1 MNINFDIRV
10 NFPVLIL
17 ILADG
22 RPDVLVF
29 DFGVFELKYNGN
41 QNGKNNSIHDEDG
54 NINDDFYDNEYD
66 DSYANNNNDSNIYS
80 NDGRRGYD
88 KYNAKKNTN
97 NDNNNNK
104 YYNSDDSD
112 SDEERTVGDE
122 KKSRKN
128 ADIHTNTNHSHN
140 TQKSFYHTY
149 NLKFSKIQIL
159 MSTLGEIKDNK
170 IENKNDF
177 KNDSKSE
184 YKNDFKTDKFF
195 DENNCRNKYSRLIEK
210 FSINFRVQFSSNPW
224 GCSSC
229 PIKLSVTFP
238 GVNIR

>member
-1 MNINFDIRV
+1 MT
-10 NFPVLIL
+10 
-17 ILADG
+17 
-22 RPDVLVF
+22 
-29 DFGVFELKYNGN
+29 GVQTCALPI
-41 QNGKNNSIHDEDG
+41 SI
-54 NINDDFYDNEYD
+54 
-66 DSYANNNNDSNIYS
+66 
-80 NDGRRGYD
+80 
-88 KYNAKKNTN
+88 
-97 NDNNNNK
+97 
-104 YYNSDDSD
+104 
-112 SDEERTVGDE
+112 GDE

-170 IENKNDF
+170 IENKNDPKNDS
-177 KNDSKSE
+177 KNDSKSD

-224 GCSSC
+224 GSSSC